1 MEEGRRTARVFLA
14 VGISPT
20 IAGLMEA
27 RARAIGRAAP
37 AELFRFVDAGQAHIT
52 LRFLGQRSDEEQT
65 RIVRAAAAAAAGV
78 SAFSLAVG
86 GLGVFPDERR
96 PHTLWMGL
104 TKGRPEL
111 IALAARL
118 DSELHSAGFA
128 PEGRPYVPHLTL
140 ARIKQRPPSGLMRKV
155 LQGEIEGGAR
165 AMATDSTPTHSVG
178 SFALMESRA
187 SAGGVRYFPLE
198 IFRLETACTPSK

>member
-1 MEEGRRTARVFLA
+1 MQEGRTARVFLA
-14 VGISPT
+14 VGISPA
-20 IAGLMEA
+20 IAGVVEA
-27 RARAIGRAAP
+27 LARAIGRGAP
-37 AELFRFVDAGQAHIT
+37 AGLFRFVDAGQAHIT

-65 RIVRAAAAAAAGV
+65 RIVRCAAAVARGV
-78 SAFSLAVG
+78 SPFSFAVG

-96 PHTLWMGL
+96 PHTLWVGL

-118 DSELHSAGFA
+118 DTELDRAGFA
-128 PEGRPYVPHLTL
+128 PDGRPYVPHLTL

-155 LQGEIEGGAR
+155 LQGEIEGGGGAF
-165 AMATDSTPTHSVG
+165 AMGSTPPQSVE
-178 SFALMESRA
+178 SFAMMESRA
-187 SAGGVRYFPLE
+187 SPGGVRYVPLE